1 MNAGD
6 QFGAYRVVAKLGEGG
21 MGEVYRARDTRL
33 DRDVALKVLP
43 EALAGDPERI
53 GRFEREA
60 KALAALNHPSIATL
74 YGLEHSSNRHLLV
87 MELVEGDTLQERIV
101 RAGALPLDE
110 ALHIGIQIAE
120 ALESAHERGIVHR
133 DLKPANVKV
142 FGDPP
147 TVKVL
152 DFGLAKALETHRDQA
167 AAISNSPT
175 LSVMA
180 TGAGV
185 ILGTAAYMSPEQA
198 KGLAADHRTD
208 IFAFGCVLFEML
220 TGRLAFEG
228 DSVPEILATVIKND
242 PDWTTLPGN
251 LPARL
256 VELLRR
262 CLTKSRRERYQSIGD
277 VRIDLE
283 RIRKAPQTDAAV
295 AQTAPPASGPWW
307 RRAFPVA
314 AGLLLG
320 VVATA
325 AGAWI
330 ARPAPAAAP
339 VVRFSTP
346 LGDQTTFAFLRRQV
360 GISADGSMLAVTADW
375 RIYVRSLTDLQ
386 LRAIPGTESHNFN
399 ISNPTFSPDG
409 QSLAYWSRREGG
421 IQRIPLAGGAAARIA
436 SFDTNPH
443 TIAWNDRGIVYVTN
457 NEVVRV
463 SPQGGTPEVL
473 LAAGADETFGGG
485 DVLPMRDT
493 LLISIRQRTDSA
505 TVTDQSDIV
514 AYSPA
519 TKERTM
525 ILKGGGDPRYLD
537 GFLLFFT
544 EGVLSAVRFDP
555 ERLAVIGTPTPV
567 IQGVRR
573 NPSTSGS
580 LALSANGAIAY
591 IPGPP
596 TAGLLAWQPAT
607 YETRGTSGKA
617 LNIQP
622 ASYGHPRLSPDGRMA
637 AFDRA
642 DDGAVWVYAM
652 SGESAIRRLT
662 LEGLNTAPT
671 WSADSARVTYYSERE
686 NARGIFWQR
695 ADGTDAAVQL
705 TRAETGVRHI
715 PKSWS
720 RDGQFLL
727 FDEMRGDA
735 ARLWVYSSRDRKSAP
750 VPGVESTLQTDAIF
764 SPDARWFAYSMRG
777 VNDGRSKV
785 FVQPYPPTGARYQLS
800 RDEEDGH
807 HPAWSPDGGTLYYTP
822 GPGNRLLA
830 VRVRPSPTLTFSE
843 PALMTRT
850 FRNDAPNVFRPW
862 DVLPDGSGFLSMS
875 RPSTL
880 NGNLPNEVIVVLN
893 WRRELDQL
901 VRSTP

>member
-1 MNAGD
+1 MNPGD
-6 QFGAYRVVAKLGEGG
+6 QLGAYRVLGKLGEGG
-21 MGEVYRARDTRL
+21 MGEVYRARDTKLERE
-33 DRDVALKVLP
+33 VALKVLP

-87 MELVEGDTLQERIV
+87 MELVEGDTLHERIA

-110 ALHIGIQIAE
+110 TLAIAVQIAE

-152 DFGLAKALETHRDQA
+152 DFGLAKALETNRDQTP
-167 AAISNSPT
+167 AISNSPT

-220 TGRLAFEG
+220 TGRVAFDG
-228 DSVPEILATVIKND
+228 DSVPEILATVIKSE
-242 PDWTTLPGN
+242 PDWHALPAN
-251 LPARL
+251 LPLRL

-262 CLTKSRRERYQSIGD
+262 CLAKSRRERYQSIGD
-277 VRIDLE
+277 VRIELE
-283 RIRKAPQTDAAV
+283 IIRKTPHATKEALAAAV
-295 AQTAPPASGPWW
+295 AAAHVPWW
-307 RRAFPVA
+307 RRALPIA

-320 VVATA
+320 AVATA
-325 AGAWI
+325 AGFWLT
-330 ARPAPAAAP
+330 RPEPAAAP

-346 LGDQTTFAFLRRQV
+346 LGDQTTFAFIRRQV
-360 GISADGSMLAVTADW
+360 GISPDGSMVAVTADW

-386 LRAIPGTESHNFN
+386 LRAVPGTESPSFN

-409 QSLAYWSRREGG
+409 QSLAYWSRRQGA
-421 IQRIPLAGGAAARIA
+421 ILRIAVAGGAAMTVA
-436 SFDTNPH
+436 SLDTNPH
-443 TIAWNDRGIVYVTN
+443 AIVWNDRGIYYVTDN
-457 NEVVRV
+457 AVLRV

-473 LAAGADETFGGG
+473 LQAAANEVFGGG
-485 DVLPMRDT
+485 DVLPTRDA
-493 LLISIRQRTDSA
+493 LLVSVRQRSDSIA
-505 TVTDQSDIV
+505 DLDNWEVF

-519 TKERTM
+519 ANERTLV
-525 ILKGGGDPRYLD
+525 LKGGADPRYFH

-544 EGVLSAVRFDP
+544 EGVLSAVRFDA
-555 ERLAVIGTPTPV
+555 ERLAVGGTPTPV

-573 NPSTSGS
+573 NPTTSGS
-580 LALSANGAIAY
+580 LALSASGAVTY

-596 TAGLLAWQPAT
+596 TTGALEWQPAT
-607 YETRGTSGKA
+607 FEARGTAGKP

-622 ASYGHPRLSPDGRMA
+622 AAFGHPRVSPNGTMA
-637 AFDRA
+637 AFHRS
-642 DDGAVWVYAM
+642 DDGAVWVYAL

-662 LEGLNTAPT
+662 FEGVNIAPT
-671 WSADSARVTYYSERE
+671 WSADSSRLTYYAERE
-686 NARGIFWQR
+686 NGRGIFWQR

-705 TRAETGVRHI
+705 TRAEPGVRHI

-720 RDGQFLL
+720 SDGQLLL
-727 FDEMRGDA
+727 FDEMRGDTA
-735 ARLWVYSSRDRKSAP
+735 SLWVYSRRDQKSAP
-750 VPGVESTLQTDAIF
+750 VPGIASTLQTDAIF
-764 SPDARWFAYSMRG
+764 SPDGRWFAYTTRG
-777 VNDGRSKV
+777 VKDTRSKV

-807 HPAWSPDGGTLYYTP
+807 HPAWSPDGKTLYYTP
-822 GPGNRLLA
+822 GPGNRLIA
-830 VRVRPSPTLTFSE
+830 VTVRTSPTFSFAV
-843 PALMTRT
+843 PVPMGRA
-850 FRNDAPNVFRPW
+850 FRNEAPNAFRPW
-862 DVLPDGSGFLSMS
+862 DVLPDGNAFLSMALPATMNS
-875 RPSTL
+875 S
-880 NGNLPNEVIVVLN
+880 LPNEVIVVLN
-893 WRRELDQL
+893 WRRELEAL
-901 VRSTP
+901 VR